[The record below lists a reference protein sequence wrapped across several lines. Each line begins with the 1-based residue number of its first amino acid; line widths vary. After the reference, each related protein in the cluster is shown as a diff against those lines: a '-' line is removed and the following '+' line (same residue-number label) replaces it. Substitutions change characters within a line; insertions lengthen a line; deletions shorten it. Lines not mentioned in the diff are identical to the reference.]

1 MSSYFGRNYLLT
13 ITPVSGDEL
22 TYQPP
27 LEIRF
32 AVDNTPQNV
41 DATARITLYGISAR
55 TRALIQRY
63 DDKEKRY
70 GNLVLKAGYG
80 DNIGTIFSGRIHNV
94 EVVKEG
100 VNTCLRL
107 YCRTIGLAWNT
118 TIFKTWGANTPAI
131 EMLKDVA

>member
-107 YCRTIGLAWNT
+107 TLA
-118 TIFKTWGANTPAI
+118 
-131 EMLKDVA
+131 